1 MIVRMSVL
9 IMVVFWMLVGGLVA
23 RCAHSAEL
31 PYVIM
36 HGYSRPQ
43 SMVLNKFGV
52 YTPKYYERRWKK
64 LCQGG
69 GRYVAMAE
77 AFDMN
82 KPQPCTQ

>member
-1 MIVRMSVL
+1 MIVRMVVL
-9 IMVVFWMLVGGLVA
+9 IMAAFWMLVGGLVA
-23 RCAHSAEL
+23 CARSAEL

-77 AFDMN
+77 AFDMK